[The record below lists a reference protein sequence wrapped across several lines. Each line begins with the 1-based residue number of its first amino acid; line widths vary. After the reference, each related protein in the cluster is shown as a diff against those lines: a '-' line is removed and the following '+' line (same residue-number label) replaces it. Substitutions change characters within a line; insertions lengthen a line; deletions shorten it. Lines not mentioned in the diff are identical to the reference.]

1 MPKPDKNLRPP
12 KSPREE
18 LLDAILG
25 PDEEMDDELADKI
38 LGSYNLTG
46 SQLVEEFK
54 LRLQAEIKNHMQ
66 ATNEISQPLEAALKS
81 IRNQQHAA
89 EPEPVRADSWIDAFL
104 GGSIG
109 SAAQPQLL
117 YSFHRQRQ
125 AAVSAN
131 DKKILDELEA
141 ELGEE

>member
-1 MPKPDKNLRPP
+1 MRKRDKNPAPP

-25 PDEEMDDELADKI
+25 PDEEMDDDLADEI
-38 LGSYNLTG
+38 LRSYNLTG

-54 LRLQAEIKNHMQ
+54 LRLQTEIKSHLQ
-66 ATNEISQPLEAALKS
+66 ATNEISRPLEGALKS
-81 IRNQQHAA
+81 IRDQQRAA
-89 EPEPVRADSWIDAFL
+89 EPQPVRADSWIDSFL
-104 GGSIG
+104 GGSVFAG
-109 SAAQPQLL
+109 NQPQLL
-117 YSFHRQRQ
+117 YSFHRLRQ
-125 AAVSAN
+125 GAATAN